1 MKVILNKRINQDL
14 IKINQ
19 YKNLS
24 FLSFLPSFS
33 LPPSLPPFLSSFM
46 NDLIPHFWL
55 TKLSGLQI
63 ILQSKEPLLT
73 LQMCSCCCTQDWRLL
88 QETSHLQNPTGCLR
102 RMLQNAHKSSVKVVP
117 TNRKFAL

>member
-33 LPPSLPPFLSSFM
+33 LPPSLPLSLPFFLYELSHSSLSV
-46 NDLIPHFWL
+46 DEVEWL
-55 TKLSGLQI
+55 TNYTPIKRTI
-63 ILQSKEPLLT
+63 
-73 LQMCSCCCTQDWRLL
+73 
-88 QETSHLQNPTGCLR
+88 
-102 RMLQNAHKSSVKVVP
+102 AHSADV
-117 TNRKFAL
+117 

>member
-33 LPPSLPPFLSSFM
+33 LPPSLPPSLPFFLYELSHSSLSV
-46 NDLIPHFWL
+46 DEVEWL
-55 TKLSGLQI
+55 TNYTPIKRTI
-63 ILQSKEPLLT
+63 
-73 LQMCSCCCTQDWRLL
+73 
-88 QETSHLQNPTGCLR
+88 
-102 RMLQNAHKSSVKVVP
+102 AHSADV
-117 TNRKFAL
+117 